1 MKTLQCNHCG
11 ASLEAGVERCPQ
23 CLRKH
28 TSREVAPPARFDV
41 VRWGFLLGAW
51 LLCVPVAWLHQDAQP
66 WLEANGLWLS
76 ATLFLGAVVLLPPR
90 FALSE
95 LLRGARPRDAMGA
108 LGMVWS
114 FAALLAVAVW
124 LAARFTDNPSVAVLV
139 GLIIF
144 VAPLLLVLPVV
155 TAVRQ
160 GMSRRRALR
169 VGVLRFAGVSA
180 AIVTLFGVRLLTAPK
195 PKPPL
200 VIVQNPKA
208 LVDPFDL
215 ASAKVE
221 RRWLPGAD
229 GLKTLHIG
237 SQAEPFERAVLKM
250 KSELINALSELDQTA
265 DASPVVRLW
274 VPPRFQSAS
283 ASAEIATESDLL
295 NEVLTKSKRKT
306 RRGEPVRVVI
316 SFGELP
322 AAVN

>member
-1 MKTLQCNHCG
+1 MKTLQCSHCG

-28 TSREVAPPARFDV
+28 TAREVVPRGRVEV
-41 VRWGFLLGAW
+41 VRWAFLLGAW
-51 LLCVPVAWLHQDAQP
+51 LLCVPVAWLHSNAQP
-66 WLEANGLWLS
+66 WFEAHGAWLS
-76 ATLFLGAVVLLPPR
+76 ATLFLAAVILLPPR
-90 FALSE
+90 FAFSE
-95 LLRGARPRDAMGA
+95 LLRGARWRDAAGA

-114 FAALLAVAVW
+114 FAAVLAVAVW
-124 LAARFTDNPSVAVLV
+124 FASRFTDNPSVAVLA
-139 GLIIF
+139 GLIVF
-144 VAPLLLVLPVV
+144 LAPLLLIPPVV

-160 GMSRRRALR
+160 GTSRRRALR

-208 LVDPFDL
+208 LVDPFNL
-215 ASAKVE
+215 EGAKVE
-221 RRWLPGAD
+221 RRWLAGAD
-229 GLKTLHIG
+229 GRKSLHIG
-237 SQAEPFERAVLKM
+237 SEAEPFERAVLKM

-265 DASPVVRLW
+265 DAAPVVTLW
-274 VPPRFQSAS
+274 VPPRFQSAP
-283 ASAEIATESDLL
+283 ASAEIAKESDLL

-306 RRGEPVRVVI
+306 QRGEPVRVVI